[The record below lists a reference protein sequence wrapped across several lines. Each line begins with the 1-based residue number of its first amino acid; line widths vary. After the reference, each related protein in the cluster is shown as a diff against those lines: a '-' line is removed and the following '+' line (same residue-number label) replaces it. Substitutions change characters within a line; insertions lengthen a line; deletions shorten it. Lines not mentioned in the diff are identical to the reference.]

1 MLRVSQLRLS
11 LDEELDCL
19 KEKLAQKLH
28 IAIEDIVSYE
38 IVKESI
44 DARKKD
50 DIFITYSVDA
60 CIAQEER
67 VLKRHY
73 RDVVKAKK
81 EIYPMPKKG
90 VVGLMHR
97 PIVVGFGPAGM
108 FAALLVAQMGYRPLV
123 LERGECVEKRVESV
137 NAFWKTGMLNEESNV
152 QFGEGGAGTFSDGK
166 LTTRVKDLRVR
177 KVLEEFVRFG
187 AEKEIVYQAHPH
199 IGTDVLR
206 GIVKN
211 IRKEIIR
218 LGGEIRFETKLEDIS
233 YEKGMLRGIVAN
245 GEYIPC
251 EQMILALGHSA
262 RDTFAMLM
270 ERGFPIRAKA
280 FAIGARIEHPQALIN
295 QAQYGAFANHKRLK
309 AAEYRLVHTASNGRG
324 VYTFCMCP
332 GGVVVPSTSQKGHIV
347 VNGMSEHARDREN
360 ANSAVL
366 VQVHTDDFDNDPRLG
381 IRLQEEIEKK
391 AFEAAHH
398 TYLAPA
404 QRVEDFLQKKTST
417 ALGNVRP
424 SYALGVTL
432 ANLHDILPDYVCEAM
447 VEGIQAF
454 DHKLKGFAM
463 ADALLTGVETRSSSP
478 IRIERKKENCMCL
491 DIEGV
496 YPCGEGAGYAGG
508 IVSAAI
514 DGLRCAEKLIEVYT
528 YDAQKEECGL

>member
-1 MLRVSQLRLS
+1 MLRISQLRLS

-28 IAIEDIVSYE
+28 IALEDIVSYE

-108 FAALLVAQMGYRPLV
+108 FAALLLAQMGYRPLV

-218 LGGEIRFETKLEDIS
+218 LG
-233 YEKGMLRGIVAN
+233 
-245 GEYIPC
+245 
-251 EQMILALGHSA
+251 
-262 RDTFAMLM
+262 
-270 ERGFPIRAKA
+270 
-280 FAIGARIEHPQALIN
+280 
-295 QAQYGAFANHKRLK
+295 
-309 AAEYRLVHTASNGRG
+309 
-324 VYTFCMCP
+324 
-332 GGVVVPSTSQKGHIV
+332 
-347 VNGMSEHARDREN
+347 
-360 ANSAVL
+360 
-366 VQVHTDDFDNDPRLG
+366 
-381 IRLQEEIEKK
+381 
-391 AFEAAHH
+391 
-398 TYLAPA
+398 
-404 QRVEDFLQKKTST
+404 
-417 ALGNVRP
+417 
-424 SYALGVTL
+424 
-432 ANLHDILPDYVCEAM
+432 
-447 VEGIQAF
+447 
-454 DHKLKGFAM
+454 
-463 ADALLTGVETRSSSP
+463 
-478 IRIERKKENCMCL
+478 
-491 DIEGV
+491 
-496 YPCGEGAGYAGG
+496 
-508 IVSAAI
+508 
-514 DGLRCAEKLIEVYT
+514 
-528 YDAQKEECGL
+528 